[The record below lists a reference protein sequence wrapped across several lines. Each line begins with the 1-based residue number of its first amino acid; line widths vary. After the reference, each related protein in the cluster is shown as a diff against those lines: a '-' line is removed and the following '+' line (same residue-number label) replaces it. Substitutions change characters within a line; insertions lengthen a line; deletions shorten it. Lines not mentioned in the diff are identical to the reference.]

1 MLSGIRLG
9 AVAACWLLIAAV
21 LILEF
26 WPDLPRT
33 HTGWFTFIVVG
44 PPLYVL
50 AEAFGGWLF
59 LGAPR
64 QGDFA
69 QAVLGPA
76 RAHRAG
82 RCARQCGHDLVD
94 LDPHTRHLT
103 RTIHE
108 VAE

>member
-59 LGAPR
+59 SERHGKAISPKP
-64 QGDFA
+64 FS
-69 QAVLGPA
+69 VLRVLIA
-76 RAHRAG
+76 
-82 RCARQCGHDLVD
+82 LVVV
-94 LDPHTRHLT
+94 LVSVGMIWWISTLIPGT
-103 RTIHE
+103 
-108 VAE
+108 